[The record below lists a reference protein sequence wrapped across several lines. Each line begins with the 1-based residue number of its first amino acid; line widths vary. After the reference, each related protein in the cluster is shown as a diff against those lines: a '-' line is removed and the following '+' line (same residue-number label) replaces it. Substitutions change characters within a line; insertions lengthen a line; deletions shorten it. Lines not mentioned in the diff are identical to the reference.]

1 MSGTLEE
8 LPRLLALVPY
18 LLKRPGVPFATAAAD
33 FGVSETRLR
42 KDLNLLWLCG
52 LPGHYP
58 GDLIEIEFEGD
69 TITLSD
75 PQGVDRPLRLTV
87 DEALAIVVAL
97 RTLAETPGLAD
108 PEPVLRA
115 LAKVE
120 AAAGA
125 AAGAAD
131 LVEVALEGA
140 QTVLPVVRDALERG
154 KALRLV
160 YWTAGRDETTERV
173 VDPVRVVVVEGQS
186 YLEAWCRRA
195 EGVRVFHLGRVQDLA
210 VLDEDAVPRPGL
222 ASRDLSQG
230 LFQPSEGDT
239 VVTLELAPAAAWVSD
254 FYPCDTVE
262 EQGDGRQ
269 VVTLR
274 THGSAWIRRLALSL
288 GANGQIVSPAALAE
302 QVREDARRALAGYGT
317 SVAHSHLE

>member
-1 MSGTLEE
+1 VSGSLEQ

-33 FGVSETRLR
+33 FAITEDRLR

-75 PQGVDRPLRLTV
+75 AQGVDRPLRLTV
-87 DEALAIVVAL
+87 DEALALVVAL

-120 AAAGA
+120 EAAGSA
-125 AAGAAD
+125 ALPAERVA
-131 LVEVALEGA
+131 VALEGDD
-140 QTVLPVVRDALERG
+140 TVLPVVREALERG
-154 KALRLV
+154 KALHLT
-160 YWTAGRDETTERV
+160 YWTAGRDETSDRD
-173 VDPVRVVVVEGQS
+173 VDPVRLITAEGQT

-195 EGVRVFHLGRVQDLA
+195 EGVRVFHLGRVQDVR
-210 VLDEDAVPRPGL
+210 VLDEPSRPPAGL
-222 ASRDLSQG
+222 PSRDLSQG
-230 LFQPSEGDT
+230 LFQPAEDDT
-239 VVTLELAPAAAWVSD
+239 VVRLALEPGAAWVAD
-254 FYPCDTVE
+254 FYPCDEVADL
-262 EQGDGRQ
+262 GDGRQ
-269 VVTLR
+269 IVTLR
-274 THGSAWIRRLALSL
+274 TRGSAWVRRLALSL
-288 GANGQIVSPAALAE
+288 GPAGRVLSPPELAQQVRADARTALAAYSE
-302 QVREDARRALAGYGT
+302 QPTA
-317 SVAHSHLE
+317 

>member
-1 MSGTLEE
+1 MTGTLEQ

-18 LLKRPGVPFATAAAD
+18 LLKRPGIPFATAAAD
-33 FGVSETRLR
+33 FGVTEDRLR

-58 GDLIEIEFEGD
+58 GDLIEIDFEGD

-87 DEALAIVVAL
+87 DEALALVVAL

-120 AAAGA
+120 EAAGA
-125 AAGAAD
+125 AAAPAD
-131 LVEVALEGA
+131 RVAVALEGGE
-140 QTVLPVVRDALERG
+140 TVLPVVRDALER
-154 KALRLV
+154 KKVLHLV
-160 YWTAGRDETTERV
+160 YWTAGRNETTERYVDPIRLVV
-173 VDPVRVVVVEGQS
+173 VDGQS

-195 EGVRVFHLGRVQDLA
+195 EGLRIFHIGRVQELA
-210 VLDEDAVPRPGL
+210 VLDEDAAPPPGL
-222 ASRDLSQG
+222 PSRDLSQG

-239 VVTLELAPAAAWVSD
+239 VVTIALEPGAAWVAD
-254 FYPCDTVE
+254 FYPCDSVE
-262 EQGDGRQ
+262 ELGDGRQ
-269 VVTLR
+269 IVTVR
-274 THGSAWIRRLALSL
+274 TQGTSWIRRLALSL
-288 GANGQIVSPAALAE
+288 GPSGRVLEPAELAA
-302 QVREDARRALAGYGT
+302 QVREDARTALSAYAGRR
-317 SVAHSHLE
+317 V

>member
-1 MSGTLEE
+1 MTGTLEQ

-18 LLKRPGVPFATAAAD
+18 LLKRPGVPFATACAD
-33 FGVSETRLR
+33 FGVTEDRLR

-87 DEALAIVVAL
+87 DEALALIVAL

-120 AAAGA
+120 EAAGA
-125 AAGAAD
+125 AAEPANR
-131 LVEVALEGA
+131 VEVALAGE
-140 QTVLPVVRDALERG
+140 QTVLPAVRDALER
-154 KALRLV
+154 KKVLRLV
-160 YWTAGRDETTERV
+160 YWTAGRDETTERDVDPIRLVV
-173 VDPVRVVVVEGQS
+173 VDGQS
-186 YLEAWCRRA
+186 YLEAWCRVA
-195 EGVRVFHLGRVQDLA
+195 EGDRMFHLGRVQEVT
-210 VLDEDAVPRPGL
+210 VLDEPASPPAGL

-230 LFQPSEGDT
+230 LFQPLEGDT
-239 VVTLELAPAAAWVSD
+239 VVVLALEPGAAWVSD
-254 FYPCDTVE
+254 FYPCDSVE
-262 EQGDGRQ
+262 ELGEGRQ
-269 VVTLR
+269 LVTLR
-274 THGSAWIRRLALSL
+274 TRGTAWIRRLALSL
-288 GANGQIVSPAALAE
+288 GASGRVVEPAALAD
-302 QVREDARRALAGYGT
+302 QVREDAQLALAAY
-317 SVAHSHLE
+317 SSQ

>member
-1 MSGTLEE
+1 MSSTLEQ

-18 LLKRPGVPFATAAAD
+18 LLKRPGIAFATAAAD
-33 FGVSETRLR
+33 FGVTEERLR

-58 GDLIEIEFEGD
+58 GDLIEIDFEGD

-87 DEALAIVVAL
+87 DEALALVVAL

-108 PEPVLRA
+108 PDPVLRA

-120 AAAGA
+120 EAAGA
-125 AAGAAD
+125 AAAPAD
-131 LVEVALEGA
+131 RVEVALEGEG
-140 QTVLPVVRDALERG
+140 TVLPVVREALARG
-154 KALRLV
+154 KVLHLV
-160 YWTAGRDETTERV
+160 YWTAGRDETTERD
-173 VDPVRVVVVEGQS
+173 VDPVRLVVVDGQT

-210 VLDEDAVPRPGL
+210 VLDEDAAPPPGL
-222 ASRDLSQG
+222 PSRDLSQG
-230 LFQPSEGDT
+230 LFQPAEGDT
-239 VVTLELAPAAAWVSD
+239 VVTLALEPGAAWVAD
-254 FYPCDTVE
+254 FYPCDTVKDL
-262 EQGDGRQ
+262 GDGRQ

-274 THGSAWIRRLALSL
+274 TRGTAWIRRLALSL
-288 GANGQIVSPAALAE
+288 GASGRVLEPADLAA
-302 QVREDARRALAGYGT
+302 QVREDARTALAAYA
-317 SVAHSHLE
+317 AHEA

>member
-1 MSGTLEE
+1 MTGTLEQ

-18 LLKRPGVPFATAAAD
+18 LLKRPGIPFATAAAD
-33 FGVSETRLR
+33 FGVTEDRLR

-58 GDLIEIEFEGD
+58 GDLIEIDFEGD

-87 DEALAIVVAL
+87 DEALALVVAL

-120 AAAGA
+120 EAAGA
-125 AAGAAD
+125 AAAPAD
-131 LVEVALEGA
+131 RVAVDLEGGE
-140 QTVLPVVRDALERG
+140 TVLPVVRDALER
-154 KALRLV
+154 KKVLHLV
-160 YWTAGRDETTERV
+160 YWTAGRDETTERD
-173 VDPVRVVVVEGQS
+173 VDPVRLVVADGQS

-195 EGVRVFHLGRVQDLA
+195 EGLRIFHLGRVQELA
-210 VLDEDAVPRPGL
+210 VLDEDAAPPPGL
-222 ASRDLSQG
+222 PSRDLSQG
-230 LFQPSEGDT
+230 LFQPTEGDM
-239 VVTLELAPAAAWVSD
+239 VVTIALEPAAAWVAD
-254 FYPCDTVE
+254 FYPCDSVTDL
-262 EQGDGRQ
+262 GDGRQ

-274 THGSAWIRRLALSL
+274 TRGTSWIRRLALSL
-288 GANGQIVSPAALAE
+288 GASGRVLEPAELAA
-302 QVREDARRALAGYGT
+302 QVREDARTALAAY
-317 SVAHSHLE
+317 ADRRF

>member
-1 MSGTLEE
+1 MTGALEQ

-18 LLKRPGVPFATAAAD
+18 LVQRPGVAFARAAAD
-33 FGVSETRLR
+33 FGITEERLR

-87 DEALAIVVAL
+87 DEALALVVAL

-120 AAAGA
+120 AAAGSA
-125 AAGAAD
+125 ALPAD
-131 LVEVALEGA
+131 RVEVALEGDP
-140 QTVLPVVRDALERG
+140 TVLPLVREALEQQR
-154 KALRLV
+154 ALRIV
-160 YWTAGRDETTERV
+160 YWTAGRDETTDRV
-173 VDPVRVVVVEGQS
+173 VDPIRVVVVEGQS
-186 YLEAWCRRA
+186 YLEAWCRRV
-195 EGVRVFHLGRVQDLA
+195 EGVRLFHLGRVQELTVLA
-210 VLDEDAVPRPGL
+210 EPAAPPEGL
-222 ASRDLSQG
+222 PSRDLSQG
-230 LFQPSEGDT
+230 LFQPLDGDT
-239 VVTLELAPAAAWVSD
+239 VVTLALEPGAAWVAD
-254 FYPCDTVE
+254 FYPCDSV
-262 EQGDGRQ
+262 QDLGDGRQ

-274 THGSAWIRRLALSL
+274 TRGTAWIRRLALSL
-288 GANGQIVSPAALAE
+288 GASGRVLAPAALAD
-302 QVREDARRALAGYGT
+302 QVREDARTALAAYATRPAG
-317 SVAHSHLE
+317 

>member
-18 LLKRPGVPFATAAAD
+18 LLARPGVSFAVASAD
-33 FGVSETRLR
+33 FGITEERLR

-87 DEALAIVVAL
+87 DEALAIIVGL
-97 RTLAETPGLAD
+97 RTLAETSGLTD

-120 AAAGA
+120 AAAGT
-125 AAGAAD
+125 AAGPAD
-131 LVEVALEGA
+131 LVEVALEGEG
-140 QTVLPVVRDALERG
+140 TVLPVVREALERG
-154 KALRLV
+154 RALRLV
-160 YWTAGRDETTERV
+160 YWTAGRGETTERV
-173 VDPVRVVVVEGQS
+173 VDPVRLVVVEGQS

-195 EGVRVFHLGRVQDLA
+195 EGVRLFHLGRVQEVA
-210 VLDEDAVPRPGL
+210 VLDEPAAPPADLP
-222 ASRDLSQG
+222 SRDLSQG
-230 LFQPSEGDT
+230 LFQPSHEDT
-239 VVTLELAPAAAWVSD
+239 VVTVALEPAAAWVAD
-254 FYPCDTVE
+254 FYPCDRVE
-262 EQGDGRQ
+262 DLGDGRL

-274 THGSAWIRRLALSL
+274 TRGTAWVRRLALSL
-288 GANGQIVSPAALAE
+288 GANGRVLSPASLAE
-302 QVREDARRALAGYGT
+302 QVREDARTALVGYADG
-317 SVAHSHLE
+317 

>member
-1 MSGTLEE
+1 MTLEQ

-18 LLKRPGVPFATAAAD
+18 LLKRPGVSFATAAGD
-33 FGVSETRLR
+33 FEISEDRLR

-58 GDLIEIEFEGD
+58 GDLIEIDFEGD

-87 DEALAIVVAL
+87 DEALALVVAL

-108 PEPVLRA
+108 TEPVLRA

-120 AAAGA
+120 EAAGA

-131 LVEVALEGA
+131 RIAVALEGE
-140 QTVLPVVRDALERG
+140 QTVLPVVREALDRG
-154 KALRLV
+154 KRLRLT
-160 YWTAGRDETTERV
+160 YWSAGRDETTERD

-195 EGVRVFHLGRVQDLA
+195 EGVRLFHLGRVQEVTIL
-210 VLDEDAVPRPGL
+210 EQDAEPPTGL
-222 ASRDLSQG
+222 PSRDLSQG
-230 LFQPSEGDT
+230 LFQPGPDDT
-239 VVTLELAPAAAWVSD
+239 VITLALEPGAAWVSD
-254 FYPCDTVE
+254 FYPCESVE
-262 EQGDGRQ
+262 DAGAGRQ
-269 VVTLR
+269 IVTLR
-274 THGSAWIRRLALSL
+274 TRGTAWVRRLALSL
-288 GANGQIVSPAALAE
+288 GASARVIEPAALAA
-302 QVREDARRALAGYGT
+302 QIREDARTALGAYAGK
-317 SVAHSHLE
+317 

>member
-1 MSGTLEE
+1 MTGTLEQ

-18 LLKRPGVPFATAAAD
+18 LLKRPGIAFATAAAD
-33 FGVSETRLR
+33 FGVTEDRLR

-58 GDLIEIEFEGD
+58 GDLIEIDFEGD

-125 AAGAAD
+125 AAGAAER
-131 LVEVALEGA
+131 VEVALEGEG
-140 QTVLPVVRDALERG
+140 TVLPVVRDALERR
-154 KALRLV
+154 KVLRLT
-160 YWTAGRDETTERV
+160 YWTAGRDEISERD
-173 VDPVRVVVVEGQS
+173 VDPVRLVVVEGQS
-186 YLEAWCRRA
+186 YLEGWCRRA
-195 EGVRVFHLGRVQDLA
+195 EGVRLFHLGRVQDVS
-210 VLDEDAVPRPGL
+210 VLHEDADPPRDLP
-222 ASRDLSQG
+222 SRDLSQG

-239 VVTLELAPAAAWVSD
+239 VVTLALEPGAAWVSD
-254 FYPCDTVE
+254 FYPCDSVE
-262 EQGDGRQ
+262 AVGDGRL

-274 THGSAWIRRLALSL
+274 TRGTAWMRRLALSL
-288 GANGQIVSPAALAE
+288 GAAGRILEPEFLAE
-302 QVREDARRALAGYGT
+302 QVREDARTALAAYST
-317 SVAHSHLE
+317 R

>member
-1 MSGTLEE
+1 VSGTLEQ

-18 LLKRPGVPFATAAAD
+18 LLARPGVPFATAAAD
-33 FGVSETRLR
+33 FGVTEERLR

-75 PQGVDRPLRLTV
+75 AQGVDRPLRLTV
-87 DEALAIVVAL
+87 DEALALVVAL
-97 RTLAETPGLAD
+97 RTLAETPGLAE

-120 AAAGA
+120 AAAGSA
-125 AAGAAD
+125 AEPAER
-131 LVEVALEGA
+131 VEVALVGDD
-140 QTVLPVVRDALERG
+140 TVLPVVREALEG
-154 KALRLV
+154 KRALFLR

-173 VDPVRVVVVEGQS
+173 VDPLRLVTADGHA

-195 EGVRVFHLGRVQDLA
+195 EGVRMFHLGRVQA
-210 VLDEDAVPRPGL
+210 VQVLDEPADPPADVP
-222 ASRDLSQG
+222 SRDLSQG
-230 LFQPSEGDT
+230 LFQPGEQDM
-239 VVTLELAPAAAWVSD
+239 VVTLALEPGAAWVSD
-254 FYPCDTVE
+254 YYPCDTVE
-262 EQGDGRQ
+262 DLGDGRQ

-274 THGSAWIRRLALSL
+274 TQGTAWVRRLALSL
-288 GANGQIVSPAALAE
+288 GSRGRILAPAELAD
-302 QVREDARRALAGYGT
+302 QVRADAQRALTAYEG
-317 SVAHSHLE
+317 A

>member
-1 MSGTLEE
+1 MTGTLEQ

-18 LLKRPGVPFATAAAD
+18 LVKRPGVPFATAAAD
-33 FGVSETRLR
+33 FGITEDRLR

-87 DEALAIVVAL
+87 DEALALVVAL

-120 AAAGA
+120 QAAGA
-125 AAGAAD
+125 AAVPAD
-131 LVEVALEGA
+131 RVAVALEGES
-140 QTVLPVVRDALERG
+140 TVLPLVREALER
-154 KALRLV
+154 KKVLRLL
-160 YWTAGRDETTERV
+160 YWTAGRDATTERD
-173 VDPVRVVVVEGQS
+173 VDPVRLVVMDGQS
-186 YLEAWCRRA
+186 YLEAWCRHA
-195 EGVRVFHLGRVQDLA
+195 EGVRIFHLGRVQELT
-210 VLDEDAVPRPGL
+210 VLDEDAMPPPGL

-230 LFQPSEGDT
+230 LFQPAEGDT
-239 VVTLELAPAAAWVSD
+239 VVRLALESGAAWVAD
-254 FYPCDTVE
+254 FYPCESVE
-262 EQGDGRQ
+262 EVGDGRQ
-269 VVTLR
+269 VITLKTR
-274 THGSAWIRRLALSL
+274 GTAWVRRLALSL
-288 GANGQIVSPAALAE
+288 GASGRVLEPASLAE
-302 QVREDARRALAGYGT
+302 QVRVDARTALAAY
-317 SVAHSHLE
+317 SVQ

>member
-1 MSGTLEE
+1 MTLEQ

-18 LLKRPGVPFATAAAD
+18 LLQRPGVSFATAAAD
-33 FGVSETRLR
+33 FGVSEDRLR

-75 PQGVDRPLRLTV
+75 PQGVSRPLRLTV
-87 DEALAIVVAL
+87 DEALALVVAL
-97 RTLAETPGLAD
+97 RTLAETPGLAE

-131 LVEVALEGA
+131 LVEVALEGEEL
-140 QTVLPVVRDALERG
+140 VLPVVRDALERG
-154 KALRLV
+154 RALRLV
-160 YWTAGRDETTERV
+160 YWTHGRGETTERV
-173 VDPVRVVVVEGQS
+173 VDPVRLVVVDGQS

-195 EGVRVFHLGRVQDLA
+195 EGTRVFHLGRVESVE
-210 VLDEDAVPRPGL
+210 VLDEPSQPPADLP
-222 ASRDLSQG
+222 SRDLSQG
-230 LFQPSEGDT
+230 LFQPSEEDT
-239 VVTLELAPAAAWVSD
+239 VVRLALEPGAAWVAD
-254 FYPCDTVE
+254 YYPCESVE
-262 EQGDGRQ
+262 DLGDGRQ

-274 THGSAWIRRLALSL
+274 TRGTAWVRRLALSL
-288 GANGQIVSPAALAE
+288 GASGRVLGPASLAE
-302 QVREDARRALAGYGT
+302 QVRQDARSALAAYSEEPT
-317 SVAHSHLE
+317 A

>member
-1 MSGTLEE
+1 VTGTLEQ

-18 LLKRPGVPFATAAAD
+18 LLQRPGIPFTTAAAD
-33 FGVSETRLR
+33 FGVTEDRLR

-87 DEALAIVVAL
+87 DEALALIVAL

-108 PEPVLRA
+108 PDPVLRA

-120 AAAGA
+120 AAAGSA
-125 AAGAAD
+125 ALPAGR
-131 LVEVALEGA
+131 VEVALEGE
-140 QTVLPVVRDALERG
+140 QTVLPPLRQALEDKR
-154 KALRLV
+154 AIRLV

-173 VDPVRVVVVEGQS
+173 VDPMRLVVVDGQS

-195 EGVRVFHLGRVQDLA
+195 EGVRMFHLGRVQDLT
-210 VLDEDAVPRPGL
+210 VLAEPAAPPPDVT
-222 ASRDLSQG
+222 SRDLSQG
-230 LFQPSEGDT
+230 LFQPTGEDT
-239 VVTLELAPAAAWVSD
+239 VVRLALEPGAAWVAD
-254 FYPCDTVE
+254 FYPCDAVE
-262 EQGDGRQ
+262 DLGDGRQ
-269 VVTLR
+269 LVTLR
-274 THGSAWIRRLALSL
+274 TRGTVWIRRLALSL
-288 GANGQIVSPAALAE
+288 GAAGKVIEPASLAE
-302 QVREDARRALAGYGT
+302 QVRQDARTALEAYSAG
-317 SVAHSHLE
+317 

>member
-1 MSGTLEE
+1 MSGTLEQ

-18 LLKRPGVPFATAAAD
+18 LLKRPGIAFATAAED
-33 FGVSETRLR
+33 FGVTEERLR

-58 GDLIEIEFEGD
+58 GDLIEIDFEGD

-87 DEALAIVVAL
+87 DEALALVVAL

-120 AAAGA
+120 EAAGA
-125 AAGAAD
+125 AAAPAD
-131 LVEVALEGA
+131 RVEVALEGEG
-140 QTVLPVVRDALERG
+140 TVLPVVRDALAR
-154 KALRLV
+154 KKVLHLV
-160 YWTAGRDETTERV
+160 YWTAGRDETTERD
-173 VDPVRVVVVEGQS
+173 VDPVRLVVVDGQT

-195 EGVRVFHLGRVQDLA
+195 EGVRIFHLGRVQEVT
-210 VLDEDAVPRPGL
+210 VLDEDAAPPPGL
-222 ASRDLSQG
+222 PSRDLSQG
-230 LFQPSEGDT
+230 LFQPAEGDT
-239 VVTLELAPAAAWVSD
+239 VVTLALEPGAAWVAD
-254 FYPCDTVE
+254 FYPCDSVE
-262 EQGDGRQ
+262 DLGDGRQ

-274 THGSAWIRRLALSL
+274 TRGTAWIRRLALSL
-288 GANGQIVSPAALAE
+288 GPSGRVLEPAELAA
-302 QVREDARRALAGYGT
+302 QVREDARTALAAYSARQG
-317 SVAHSHLE
+317 

>member
-1 MSGTLEE
+1 MSDALEQ

-33 FGVSETRLR
+33 FGVSEERLR

-87 DEALAIVVAL
+87 DEALALVVAL

-108 PEPVLRA
+108 PDPVLRA

-120 AAAGA
+120 QAAGA
-125 AAGAAD
+125 AAGMAD
-131 LVEVALEGA
+131 RVEVALEGEGE
-140 QTVLPVVRDALERG
+140 VLPVVREALAR
-154 KALRLV
+154 KKVLRLT
-160 YWTAGRDETTERV
+160 YWTAGRDETNERD
-173 VDPVRVVVVEGQS
+173 VDPLRLVLVEGQS

-195 EGVRVFHLGRVQDLA
+195 EAMRMFHLGRVQEISVLEVDADPPPDLPA
-210 VLDEDAVPRPGL
+210 
-222 ASRDLSQG
+222 RDLEQG
-230 LFQPSEGDT
+230 LFQPRPDDT
-239 VVTLELAPAAAWVSD
+239 IVTLALQPAAAWVCD
-254 FYPCDTVE
+254 FYPCQAVE
-262 EQGDGRQ
+262 DLGDGSV

-274 THGSAWIRRLALSL
+274 TQGTAWVRRLVLSL
-288 GANGQIVSPAALAE
+288 GAAARVLEPASLASQVRADAQTALA
-302 QVREDARRALAGYGT
+302 AYSAG
-317 SVAHSHLE
+317 

>member
-1 MSGTLEE
+1 MSTPEQ

-18 LLKRPGVPFATAAAD
+18 LLKRPGIAFATAAAD
-33 FGVSETRLR
+33 FGVSEERLR

-58 GDLIEIEFEGD
+58 GDLIEIDFEGD

-87 DEALAIVVAL
+87 DEALALVVAL

-120 AAAGA
+120 EAAGA
-125 AAGAAD
+125 AAAPAD
-131 LVEVALEGA
+131 RVAVALEGGGS
-140 QTVLPVVRDALERG
+140 VLPVVRDALER
-154 KALRLV
+154 KKVLRLL
-160 YWTAGRDETTERV
+160 YWTAGRDETTERE
-173 VDPVRVVVVEGQS
+173 VDPVRLVVVDGQS

-195 EGVRVFHLGRVQDLA
+195 EGVRIFHLGRVQELQ
-210 VLDEDAVPRPGL
+210 VLDEDAAPPEGL
-222 ASRDLSQG
+222 PSRDLSQG
-230 LFQPSEGDT
+230 LFQPTDGDT
-239 VVTLELAPAAAWVSD
+239 VVTFALEPGAAWVSD
-254 FYPCDTVE
+254 FYPCDTVDDL
-262 EQGDGRQ
+262 GDGRQ

-274 THGSAWIRRLALSL
+274 TRGTAWIRRLALSL
-288 GANGQIVSPAALAE
+288 GASGRVLEPPELAA
-302 QVREDARRALAGYGT
+302 QVREDARVALSAY
-317 SVAHSHLE
+317 SSR

>member
-1 MSGTLEE
+1 VSGTLEQ

-18 LLKRPGVPFATAAAD
+18 LLKRPGIAFSTAAAD
-33 FGVSETRLR
+33 FGVTEDRLR

-87 DEALAIVVAL
+87 DEALALVVAL

-120 AAAGA
+120 QAAGA
-125 AAGAAD
+125 AAEPAKA
-131 LVEVALEGA
+131 VEVALEGDE
-140 QTVLPVVRDALERG
+140 TVLPLVRDALARH
-154 KALRLV
+154 KVMRLV
-160 YWTAGRDETTERV
+160 YWTAGRNATTERD
-173 VDPVRVVVVEGQS
+173 VDPVRLVVVDGQS
-186 YLEAWCRRA
+186 YLEAWCRLA
-195 EGVRVFHLGRVQDLA
+195 EGVRVFHLGRVQQA
-210 VLDEDAVPRPGL
+210 TVLEEAAAPPAGL
-222 ASRDLSQG
+222 PSRDLSQG
-230 LFQPSEGDT
+230 LFQPAEGDT
-239 VVTLELAPAAAWVSD
+239 VVTIALEPAAAWVAD
-254 FYPCDTVE
+254 FYPCDRVE
-262 EQGDGRQ
+262 DLGDGRQ

-274 THGSAWIRRLALSL
+274 TRGTVWVRRLALSL
-288 GANGQIVSPAALAE
+288 GASARVLEPAEVAD
-302 QVREDARRALAGYGT
+302 QVREDARTALQAY
-317 SVAHSHLE
+317 ARR